1 MKLILRVFLFL
12 LVIPASYAEEQG
24 GLKEV
29 VAPPSPDKIE
39 DGYRGTEDARVMTV
53 KFAKTMHD
61 GATLSLR
68 GNLIHHKGGDRYI
81 FRDGTDE
88 IETNIPKSVFDGR
101 EVKPDQMISINGTLD
116 KKAQPLVMNVD
127 RLQK

>member
-1 MKLILRVFLFL
+1 MKLILSL
-12 LVIPASYAEEQG
+12 LVLLTISPVYADDQG
-24 GLKEV
+24 GLKEI
-29 VAPPSPDKIE
+29 VAPPAPHKIE

-68 GNLIHHKGGDRYI
+68 GNLIHHNGGDHYI
-81 FRDGTDE
+81 FRDSTDQIE
-88 IETNIPKSVFDGR
+88 IIIPKNIFDGR

-116 KKAQPLVMNVD
+116 KKGKLLVMKVD

>member
-1 MKLILRVFLFL
+1 MKLILSL
-12 LVIPASYAEEQG
+12 LVLLTISPVYADDHG
-24 GLKEV
+24 GLKEI
-29 VAPPSPDKIE
+29 VAPPAPHKIE

-68 GNLIHHKGGDRYI
+68 GNLIHHNGGDHYI
-81 FRDGTDE
+81 FRDSTDQIE
-88 IETNIPKSVFDGR
+88 IIIPKNIFDGR

-116 KKAQPLVMNVD
+116 KKWKPLVMKVD

>member
-1 MKLILRVFLFL
+1 MKLILKIILFL
-12 LVIPASYAEEQG
+12 LVIPVSYADEQG

-29 VAPPSPDKIE
+29 VAPPSPHKIE
-39 DGYRGTEDARVMTV
+39 DGYRGTEDERVMTV

-68 GNLIHHKGGDRYI
+68 GNLIHHIGGERYI
-81 FRDGTDE
+81 FRDSTDQ
-88 IETNIPKSVFDGR
+88 IETIIPKSVFDGR

-116 KKAQPLVMNVD
+116 KKMKPLAMRVD
-127 RLQK
+127 RIQK